1 MVLIVFGLAVG
12 FSSSAQ
18 NNGTYGGLQKDYT
31 SVGSGSSGGGGMKFR
46 KTRRAKRSNSNTS
59 PRRRNRYKYKMIR
72 KERRK
77 PFYGRDEAGRR
88 GNSFYYKR

>member
-1 MVLIVFGLAVG
+1 MVFSLAIG
-12 FSSSAQ
+12 FTTSAQ
-18 NNGTYGGLQKDYT
+18 SNGTYGGMQKDY
-31 SVGSGSSGGGGMKFR
+31 GSNDAGTSSGGSMKFR

-77 PFYGRDEAGRR
+77 PFYGRDNAGRR
-88 GNSFYYKR
+88 SNSFYYKR